1 MIKTTTLKVTQQL
14 WLHILVALLVSLPII
29 SVIGQSAK
37 ADFVPTPPDS
47 GQPDDNRR
55 AGSTR

>member
-1 MIKTTTLKVTQQL
+1 MTQQR
-14 WLHILVALLVSLPII
+14 WLHILVALAVSLPIV

-47 GQPDDNRR
+47 GQPNDNRR